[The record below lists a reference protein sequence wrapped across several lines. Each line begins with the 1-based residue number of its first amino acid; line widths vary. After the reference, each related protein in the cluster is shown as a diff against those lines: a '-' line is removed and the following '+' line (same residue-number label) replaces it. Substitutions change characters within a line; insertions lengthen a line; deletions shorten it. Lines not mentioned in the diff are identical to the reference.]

1 MNSGCVVKQK
11 PKIPYEDED
20 AMTQIFG
27 KAQYQKGR
35 TTVKDPYLHFQ
46 NEAKHRAS
54 RVPSPKR
61 ADGEFRAVVIQPAF
75 LSHMNPW
82 LYFVFCGWLNFILLC
97 IFICWTSSEIQGLCP
112 LCIHVWLIIPE
123 ILGTPAFFS
132 SARSTWAQACQCLSS
147 HCVHSTHWDAC
158 AR

>member
-1 MNSGCVVKQK
+1 MKSGCVVKQK
-11 PKIPYEDED
+11 SKIPYEDEG

-61 ADGEFRAVVIQPAF
+61 ADGEFQAVVTQPAF
-75 LSHMNPW
+75 LSRMNPC
-82 LYFVFCGWLNFILLC
+82 LYFVFCVWLNFLLSC
-97 IFICWTSSEIQGLCP
+97 IFIC
-112 LCIHVWLIIPE
+112 
-123 ILGTPAFFS
+123 
-132 SARSTWAQACQCLSS
+132 
-147 HCVHSTHWDAC
+147 
-158 AR
+158 